1 MIIEKQKEEK
11 TMRALTYKLNDG
23 TVVKTMAE
31 AKASG
36 QAYTTQ
42 MEDIKTPF
50 KDTPVMARIRKGLF
64 GID

>member
-1 MIIEKQKEEK
+1 
-11 TMRALTYKLNDG
+11 MRALTYKLNDG

-36 QAYTTQ
+36 QTYTAQ

-50 KDTPVMARIRKGLF
+50 KDTPVMAKIRKGLF

>member
-1 MIIEKQKEEK
+1 
-11 TMRALTYKLNDG
+11 MRALTYKLNDG
-23 TVVKTMAE
+23 TIVYTMTE

-36 QAYTTQ
+36 QKYTEQ

-64 GID
+64 GVD

>member
-1 MIIEKQKEEK
+1 
-11 TMRALTYKLNDG
+11 MRTLTYKLNDG

-36 QAYTTQ
+36 QNYTEQ

-50 KDTPVMARIRKGLF
+50 KDTPVMARIRNGLF